1 MTVRTIHLHGEMA
14 DIFGGSFRL
23 DVDTLP
29 MAFRALGAQ
38 LRGFRAYV
46 AARSFRLVRGAS
58 IAAGREIG
66 EDEIGMR
73 LSGDLHVV
81 PVIAGSGGGREAG
94 VGKLV
99 AGVAI
104 AAVAWWAAPAAAAG
118 GMGAT
123 VFGGVTYGNI
133 AGFGLMV
140 ALAGASSLLTT
151 QPKKRARDQSTLF
164 GQSVN
169 VAEEGATIPWVWGE
183 AIIGSVVAS
192 GGISAEDVAI
202 G

>member
-1 MTVRTIHLHGEMA
+1 MTLRTIHLHGEMA
-14 DIFGGSFRL
+14 DIFGGPYRL
-23 DVDTLP
+23 DVDTLA

-46 AARSFRLVRGAS
+46 AARHFRIVRGPS
-58 IAAGREIG
+58 LEVGREID
-66 EDEIGMR
+66 EAEIGMR
-73 LSGDLHVV
+73 LAGDLHVV
-81 PVIAGSGGGREAG
+81 PIIAGSGGGRQAG

-118 GMGAT
+118 GMGAAA
-123 VFGGVTYGNI
+123 FGGVTYGNI
-133 AGFGLMV
+133 AGFGLML
-140 ALAGASSLLTT
+140 ALAGASSLLTA
-151 QPKKRARDQSTLF
+151 QPKKRARDQSSIF

-169 VAEEGATIPWVWGE
+169 TAEEGATIPWVWGE